1 MNGSVKMEIKQV
13 TIDVLDPASI
23 RSLASQLLKAN
34 NDGKYMVFIQKIDT
48 DVSVYVGYCSVDL
61 RARGRIP

>member
-48 DVSVYVGYCSVDL
+48 DVSVDVGYCSVDL
-61 RARGRIP
+61 RARGKIP